1 MRTESDTN
9 RHLAVEP
16 SSGPD
21 GKSTE
26 GTPHVRESGL
36 ILPATAALAA
46 IVLTAACSFDASRL
60 RPRQLADSGAR
71 EGDARDTDA
80 MEVDALLDHPL
91 DQDLGVQDSV
101 VEVGADR
108 ASAMSEVGDVA
119 EAGSSMGD
127 AADAR
132 ADLPLG
138 TGGSVDT
145 GGAGGEDGGDTG
157 GTPGSDGATATGG
170 TGGSVD
176 TGGAGGEDGG
186 DTGGVSGS
194 DGAAATDGTDGS
206 VDIGGAGG
214 EDGGDTGGMPG
225 SDGAI
230 ATDGTDSSFDTGG
243 AGGADGGDTGRM
255 PGSDGAIATGGT
267 DGSVSLPAGLVAWW
281 KMDEAAGSA
290 TAVDSSGNGNNG
302 TLTGLNAASAW
313 TTGRTGGA
321 LKCDGSGAAL
331 VADSV
336 SLDGIATGV
345 TISAWVNRLSAT
357 TGFSAVLSR
366 ETGTTSG
373 QYYWLGL
380 SGDNAGFYGS
390 SGVFSTTTVPIG
402 TWTHLAATH
411 DGSTARIYVNGSL
424 VTSRASSDVF
434 KADTSKLAICGNQN
448 DASGTI
454 TERWDG
460 LVDDLQLYSRA
471 LTATEIADLAK

>member
-1 MRTESDTN
+1 VRTESDTN

-138 TGGSVDT
+138 TGDSVDT

-214 EDGGDTGGMPG
+214 EDGGDTGG
-225 SDGAI
+225 
-230 ATDGTDSSFDTGG
+230 
-243 AGGADGGDTGRM
+243 M

>member
-138 TGGSVDT
+138 TGDSVDT

-214 EDGGDTGGMPG
+214 EDGGDTGG
-225 SDGAI
+225 
-230 ATDGTDSSFDTGG
+230 
-243 AGGADGGDTGRM
+243 M

-434 KADTSKLAICGNQN
+434 KADTSRLTICGNQN